1 MRDADRIQNEILKVI
16 NDDPTIQGA
25 GHIFVSVERRGVW
38 PRAKEVVV
46 LKGNVRSDSDRV
58 KAEKDAVLHAA
69 GREIVNSIN
78 VH

>member
-1 MRDADRIQNEILKVI
+1 MREADRVQNEILKVI
-16 NDDPTIQGA
+16 NDDPTIQAA
-25 GHIFVSVERRGVW
+25 GHIFVSVEKRGVW

-46 LKGNVRSDSDRV
+46 LTGNVRSDSDRT
-58 KAEKDAVLHAA
+58 KAEKDAVAHSA